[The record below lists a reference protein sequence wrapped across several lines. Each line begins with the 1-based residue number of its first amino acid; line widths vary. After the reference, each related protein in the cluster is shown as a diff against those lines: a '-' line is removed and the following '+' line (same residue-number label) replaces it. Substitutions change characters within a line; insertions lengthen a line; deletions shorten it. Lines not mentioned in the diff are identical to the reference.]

1 MAIMLP
7 QNTTIL
13 IVGAGPTGLALA
25 ITLQQMGVEHVII
38 DRLAAGLNTSRA
50 AVIHAH
56 TLEML
61 QPLDVVDELERR
73 GLQLQHFA
81 VRERDR
87 ALLRLSFDRLPTRF
101 NHILMIPQDE
111 TEAVLA
117 DQLGLSGGMV
127 HRGVSAVSVEPV
139 GEGYDI
145 GLATAEGERII
156 HADYV
161 VAGDGMHSVVRE
173 SAGIGFDGGSYA
185 ESFVLADVTMNW
197 TTDREEVAFY
207 LSPEGPV
214 VVAPLPHGHFRVVAT
229 VADAPEKPDAA
240 LIEEIMN
247 TRGPKRQQ
255 IRVGEV
261 FWSSRFRLHHRV
273 ASAYR
278 KGNIFLMGDAA
289 HVHSPAGGQGMNTG
303 LVDAVVLG
311 RLLAGVLKAGRPIS
325 DLDRYEALRRPAA
338 LEVVAMAD
346 RLTRVALVRSTW
358 AKMLRSAVFA
368 LLNLSTG
375 FKRRVQLSLS
385 GLDRRAYAKLPK

>member
-1 MAIMLP
+1 MLP
-7 QNTTIL
+7 QKTKVL

-25 ITLQQMGVEHVII
+25 ITLQQAGIEHVVI

-56 TLEML
+56 TLETL
-61 QPLDVVDELERR
+61 QPLGVVEELERR
-73 GLQLQHFA
+73 GLQLQHFS
-81 VRERDR
+81 VRDGDR
-87 ALLRLSFDRLPTRF
+87 ALLRLQFDQLPTRF

-117 DQLGLSGGMV
+117 DQLAALGGAV
-127 HRGVSAVSVEPV
+127 HRGVSALSVVQEDA
-139 GEGYDI
+139 GYAVKLD
-145 GLATAEGERII
+145 TADGERTV

-161 VAGDGMHSVVRE
+161 VGGDGMHSVVRE
-173 SAGIGFDGGSYA
+173 SAGVGFEGDSYA
-185 ESFVLADVTMNW
+185 DSFVLADVTMNW
-197 TTDREEVAFY
+197 KTDRDEVAFY
-207 LSPEGPV
+207 LSEEGPI

-229 VADAPEKPDAA
+229 VANAPEKPDAA
-240 LIEEIMN
+240 LIETIMN
-247 TRGPKRQQ
+247 ERGPKRQQ

-278 KGNIFLMGDAA
+278 KGNMFLMGDAA

-311 RLLAGVLKAGRPIS
+311 RLLAGVLKDGRPVT

-338 LEVVAMAD
+338 LEVVSMAD
-346 RLTRVALVRSTW
+346 RLTKVALVRSAW
-358 AKMLRSAVFA
+358 GKMLRAAIFG
-368 LLNLSTG
+368 LLNLSSG
-375 FKRRVQLSLS
+375 FKRRIQLSLS
-385 GLDRRAYAKLPK
+385 GLDRRQFAKLSE